1 LDVSNFSDGIICDYN
16 YVFDPKVQLKR
27 FFGEGKLLDFFYL
40 VDEAHNLV
48 DRARAMYSA
57 KLCKEEFL
65 EVRRKMPVYAKRL
78 CNALNRCNREMLEL
92 KKKWGNEAIISETD
106 RLVYALLR
114 FVTEADA
121 FLENEEN
128 SEIRKNLLE
137 LYFKVQHYLNI
148 YDSMEDG
155 YEIYVL
161 EEKKQLI
168 CKLFCINP
176 SKQLKNCFDYAKST
190 ILFSATLLPV
200 NYYKKLLTGNVDEKA
215 VYVPSPFDSENRV
228 IYISDDVTSKYT
240 RRTLQE
246 YEKIFWY
253 LDAMLDGKKGNYIA
267 FFPSYEMLEAVA
279 GIIYEKGLV
288 IKADL
293 MIQNQA
299 MGEEERERFLEE
311 FSKERKKSL
320 LALCVMG
327 GIFSEGIDLTGEQ
340 LIGVAI
346 IGNGFPGTSFE
357 QNLLKEYF
365 DQTLGCGFDYAYRY
379 PGMNKVLQAAGR
391 VIRTKEDEGVILLLE
406 ERLSDYEY
414 QGLFPLEWKDRKRI
428 HLSNARNQISEFW
441 KGRESI

>member
-1 LDVSNFSDGIICDYN
+1 
-16 YVFDPKVQLKR
+16 
-27 FFGEGKLLDFFYL
+27 
-40 VDEAHNLV
+40 
-48 DRARAMYSA
+48 
-57 KLCKEEFL
+57 
-65 EVRRKMPVYAKRL
+65 
-78 CNALNRCNREMLEL
+78 
-92 KKKWGNEAIISETD
+92 
-106 RLVYALLR
+106 
-114 FVTEADA
+114 
-121 FLENEEN
+121 
-128 SEIRKNLLE
+128 
-137 LYFKVQHYLNI
+137 
-148 YDSMEDG
+148 
-155 YEIYVL
+155 
-161 EEKKQLI
+161 
-168 CKLFCINP
+168 
-176 SKQLKNCFDYAKST
+176 
-190 ILFSATLLPV
+190 
-200 NYYKKLLTGNVDEKA
+200 
-215 VYVPSPFDSENRV
+215 
-228 IYISDDVTSKYT
+228 
-240 RRTLQE
+240 
-246 YEKIFWY
+246 
-253 LDAMLDGKKGNYIA
+253 MLDGKKGNYIA

-365 DQTLGCGFDYAYRY
+365 DRTLGCGFDYAYRY

-428 HLSNARNQISEFW
+428 HLSSARNQIREFW